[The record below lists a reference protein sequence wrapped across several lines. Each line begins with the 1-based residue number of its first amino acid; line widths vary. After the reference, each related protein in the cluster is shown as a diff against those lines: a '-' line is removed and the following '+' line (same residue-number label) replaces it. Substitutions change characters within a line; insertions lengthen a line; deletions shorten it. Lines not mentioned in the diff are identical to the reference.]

1 MAVILVELVGV
12 QDAFVGAG
20 LVEETLALGVDLQ
33 ERLAAH
39 PEEAALAVLGL
50 VTAGH
55 CVGLQGGTVE
65 YHHAVGVVKLCA
77 HPDAGLDAV
86 AGSAGDGTV
95 AAHDGQVLR
104 LQSFHHVIVQGVAA
118 GADDDALGSVDA
130 DVLAVL
136 VLSDDADHAVVLLHQ
151 LHHGGVVH
159 ELDAETR
166 GIIGQDLCTV
176 QGLAGAVVGTGP
188 AGRVAG
194 SKVDVAVA
202 VVVAAGLV
210 PQLHAAVSQTIAVP
224 VDGLSGLLAEQAHQ
238 ALVDVTGC
246 DLGHLGDVIELVDLG
261 APFLLVTAVDGA
273 QVVADAAAGHL
284 VDDQGLCA
292 VLGSAAGCKQAARAA
307 ADHQNFGLEGV
318 HDVAVSDDGSGAQ
331 PLRGAVVHGLGG
343 LVGGGQTHGLLNAAC
358 GCLLHGL
365 AGDGGTGNA
374 VDLRA
379 LGGHQCFLEVRSGI
393 HSQCDGLLGGVH
405 LHFGDGTVAEG
416 HGDGHGTGTGL
427 GSGVGARGIDARV
440 AGGSRGAV
448 CLAVVAGS
456 QTGSRHA
463 GHGSRRSD
471 LQKALTREFFHV
483 VLLFLLGTSNKSSN
497 FLREKFNFA
506 IS

>member
-12 QDAFVGAG
+12 QDALVGAG

-50 VTAGH
+50 VTARH

-65 YHHAVGVVKLCA
+65 HHHAVGVVELCA

-86 AGSAGDGTV
+86 TGSTGDRTV
-95 AAHDGQVLR
+95 AAHDGQILR
-104 LQSFHHVIVQGVAA
+104 LQGFHHVIVQGVAA
-118 GADDDALGSVDA
+118 GADDNALGSVDA

-343 LVGGGQTHGLLNAAC
+343 SSVVARPMACSMQLAAAFFTALLVMVAPEMLSISELWAAIS
-358 GCLLHGL
+358 
-365 AGDGGTGNA
+365 ASWKSAAESTA
-374 VDLRA
+374 SAMVS
-379 LGGHQCFLEVRSGI
+379 LEVSTFT
-393 HSQCDGLLGGVH
+393 SVMALSLKVMV
-405 LHFGDGTVAEG
+405 TVTAPVPV
-416 HGDGHGTGTGL
+416 
-427 GSGVGARGIDARV
+427 SV
-440 AGGSRGAV
+440 AV
-448 CLAVVAGS
+448 
-456 QTGSRHA
+456 
-463 GHGSRRSD
+463 
-471 LQKALTREFFHV
+471 
-483 VLLFLLGTSNKSSN
+483 
-497 FLREKFNFA
+497 
-506 IS
+506 